1 MFLLTFF
8 LLLPSLAVAFEPHDG
23 FYLGAYLGA
32 PLAADI
38 GGKDAAG
45 TFQLETAGDPL
56 TAFTLGYELLDGSFL
71 GTGGRIELE
80 YSQRGSSFS
89 EGNFSSGDVVAVGD
103 LAIESLM
110 LNCFA
115 TYRTGTPVSPY
126 LGLGLGAARMTI
138 DDLAVAGL
146 PLIDDE
152 VTTVA
157 GQGGLG
163 LDIDITSWLR
173 LDVGYRFFYVRPEFT
188 QSNGSDVTIDYR
200 EHSALVG
207 AVVKF

>member
-1 MFLLTFF
+1 
-8 LLLPSLAVAFEPHDG
+8 
-23 FYLGAYLGA
+23 
-32 PLAADI
+32 
-38 GGKDAAG
+38 
-45 TFQLETAGDPL
+45 
-56 TAFTLGYELLDGSFL
+56 
-71 GTGGRIELE
+71 
-80 YSQRGSSFS
+80 
-89 EGNFSSGDVVAVGD
+89 
-103 LAIESLM
+103 
-110 LNCFA
+110 
-115 TYRTGTPVSPY
+115 
-126 LGLGLGAARMTI
+126 
-138 DDLAVAGL
+138 